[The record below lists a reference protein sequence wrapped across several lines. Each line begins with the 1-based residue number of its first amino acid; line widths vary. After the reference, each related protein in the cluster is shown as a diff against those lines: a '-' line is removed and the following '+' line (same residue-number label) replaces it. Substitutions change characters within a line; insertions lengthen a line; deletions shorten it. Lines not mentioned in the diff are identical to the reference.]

1 MANQMKAHPRIGLKD
16 ILTSGWSD
24 FRFLNHRPSSVY
36 LIGSFVIN
44 FSYSQQKIPPPVKD
58 ESGVPETPNDEP
70 LPGAPVTPNDDTL
83 PGVPVT
89 PKEVEDGK
97 KVKSMYY
104 K

>member
-1 MANQMKAHPRIGLKD
+1 MANQMKAHPRSGLKD

-24 FRFLNHRPSSVY
+24 FRFLNYRPSSVF

-70 LPGAPVTPNDDTL
+70 LPGAPVTP
-83 PGVPVT
+83 
-89 PKEVEDGK
+89 KEAEDGK

-104 K
+104 MYK